1 VSPVLQIGPLAL
13 PTYPI
18 SLLVAFWAGLA
29 LSARVA
35 RHLGVDGD
43 HIWNA
48 GLYGLLA
55 TIIVGRL
62 AHGIEFWPAYIMQ
75 PLDIVGLN
83 AQAFL
88 WGPGALAGLLVAA
101 WYIHRHKL
109 PWATVLD
116 AAAPG
121 VLAGLIIANLGA
133 LLAGNDVGTPATLLW
148 AVEIW
153 GVSRHPV
160 QLYAA
165 LGELIALAVVL
176 HALCKPSRPG
186 TAALLGLVGWGLTT
200 WLVEPFRAESS
211 AVVTGIRLWQV
222 IGLAAALAALWV
234 LRRRAVAAD
243 PPRVVEPSS

>member
-1 VSPVLQIGPLAL
+1 MSPVLQLGSIAL

-18 SLLVAFWAGLA
+18 SLLLAFWAGLA
-29 LSARVA
+29 LSARTM
-35 RHLGVDGD
+35 RRLGLDGD
-43 HIWNA
+43 HMWNA
-48 GLYGLLA
+48 GLYALLT
-55 TIIVGRL
+55 TIVVGRL
-62 AHGIEFWPAYIMQ
+62 AHVIAFWPAYNSQ
-75 PLDIVGLN
+75 PLEIVGLN

-88 WGPGALAGLLVAA
+88 WGPGVLAGLIAAA

-133 LLAGNDVGTPATLLW
+133 LLGGNGVGAPADLPW

-165 LGELIALAVVL
+165 LCELTTLAVVL
-176 HALCKPSRPG
+176 HALRKPSRPG
-186 TAALLGLVGWGLTT
+186 TAALLGLLGWGLTT
-200 WLVEPFRAESS
+200 WLVEPFRAERSTIV
-211 AVVTGIRLWQV
+211 AGIRLWQV
-222 IGLAAALAALWV
+222 IGLSVARVVLWF
-234 LRRRAVAAD
+234 LRRWAATAD
-243 PPRVVEPSS
+243 PSRAVEPSS

>member
-1 VSPVLQIGPLAL
+1 MLPILQLGPLAL

-18 SLLVAFWAGLA
+18 SLLLAFWAGLA

-62 AHGIEFWPAYIMQ
+62 AHVIAFWPAYRLQ
-75 PLDIVGLN
+75 PVEIVGLN

-88 WGPGALAGLLVAA
+88 WGPGVVAGLLIAA

-133 LLAGNDVGTPATLLW
+133 LLAGNDVGAPANLPW
-148 AVEIW
+148 AVDLW

-160 QLYAA
+160 QIYAA
-165 LGELIALAVVL
+165 LGELITLAVVL
-176 HALCKPSRPG
+176 HALRKPTRPG
-186 TAALLGLVGWGLTT
+186 TVALLGLLGWGLTA

-211 AVVTGIRLWQV
+211 TVVAGIRLWQM
-222 IGLAAALAALWV
+222 IGLAAALVALWV
-234 LRRRAVAAD
+234 LRRRAATAD
-243 PPRVVEPSS
+243 PPRVAEPSS

>member
-1 VSPVLQIGPLAL
+1 MSPVLQIGPLAL

-29 LSARVA
+29 LSARAA
-35 RHLGVDGD
+35 RRLGVDGD

-48 GLYGLLA
+48 GMYALLA
-55 TIIVGRL
+55 TIIMGRL
-62 AHGIEFWPAYIMQ
+62 AHVIAFWPAYRLQ
-75 PLDIVGLN
+75 PVEIVGLN

-101 WYIHRHKL
+101 WYIYRHKL

-116 AAAPG
+116 AVAPG

-133 LLAGNDVGTPATLLW
+133 LLAGNGVGAPANLPW
-148 AVEIW
+148 AVDLW

-160 QLYAA
+160 QIYVA
-165 LGELIALAVVL
+165 LGELIMLAVVL
-176 HALCKPSRPG
+176 HAQRKPTRPG
-186 TAALLGLVGWGLTT
+186 TAALLGLLGWGLTA

-211 AVVTGIRLWQV
+211 TVVAGIRLWQM
-222 IGLAAALAALWV
+222 IGLGVALVALWV

>member
-1 VSPVLQIGPLAL
+1 MSPVLQIGPLAL

-29 LSARVA
+29 LSARA
-35 RHLGVDGD
+35 AGRLGVDGD

-62 AHGIEFWPAYIMQ
+62 AHGIAFWPAYVMQ

-121 VLAGLIIANLGA
+121 VLAGLVIANLGA
-133 LLAGNDVGTPATLLW
+133 LLAGNDVGAPANLPW
-148 AVEIW
+148 AVDLW

-160 QLYAA
+160 QIYTA
-165 LGELIALAVVL
+165 LGELITLAVVL
-176 HALCKPSRPG
+176 HTLRKPLRPG
-186 TAALLGLVGWGLTT
+186 TAALLGLLGWGLTT
-200 WLVEPFRAESS
+200 WLVEPFRAESPT
-211 AVVTGIRLWQV
+211 VVAGIRMWQM
-222 IGLAAALAALWV
+222 IGLGAALAALWV
-234 LRRRAVAAD
+234 LRRRAATAD
-243 PPRVVEPSS
+243 PPHAVEPSS

>member
-1 VSPVLQIGPLAL
+1 VLPILQLGPLAL
-13 PTYPI
+13 PVYPI
-18 SLLVAFWAGLA
+18 SLLVAFWVGLA
-29 LSARVA
+29 LSARTA
-35 RHLGVDGD
+35 SRLGVDGD

-62 AHGIEFWPAYIMQ
+62 AHAIEFWPAYVMQ

-88 WGPGALAGLLVAA
+88 WGPGALAGVLVAA

-109 PWATVLD
+109 PWVTVLD

-121 VLAGLIIANLGA
+121 VLAGLVIANLGA
-133 LLAGNDVGTPATLLW
+133 LLAGNGVGMPANLPW
-148 AVEIW
+148 AVDLW

-165 LGELIALAVVL
+165 LGELITLAVVL
-176 HALCKPSRPG
+176 QALRKPSRPG
-186 TAALLGLVGWGLTT
+186 TAALLGLLGWGLTA
-200 WLVEPFRAESS
+200 WLIEPFRAES
-211 AVVTGIRLWQV
+211 ATVVAGIRLWQV
-222 IGLAAALAALWV
+222 IGLGAALAALWR
-234 LRRRAVAAD
+234 LRRRAATVN
-243 PPRVVEPSS
+243 PSRTVEPTS